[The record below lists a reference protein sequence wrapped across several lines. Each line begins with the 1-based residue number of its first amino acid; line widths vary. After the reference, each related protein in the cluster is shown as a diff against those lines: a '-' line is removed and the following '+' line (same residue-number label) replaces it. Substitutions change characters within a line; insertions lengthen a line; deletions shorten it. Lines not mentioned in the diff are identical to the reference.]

1 MTLVIE
7 PAYRELLHDVVED
20 MYRFRHRIFVGM
32 LGWTDIARE
41 DGRDVDAYDHEHAVY
56 FATVEDGEVVACS
69 RLVPSLTPNICATQF
84 PQHANLREIPRRP
97 DIYDY
102 SRFAVAADKYGP
114 VECNRLKAMQVA
126 SVFDYCVR
134 RSITSCISFTLA
146 HTLPQY
152 VEMGIKTTP
161 LGLPVTIGDSTYVSV
176 HFETT
181 AQAYAKVLALFGMK
195 GSPLIDPAAAG
206 DRERANFTL
215 DGAGAR

>member
-7 PAYRELLHDVVED
+7 PAYRELFCDIVDD

-41 DGRDVDAYDHEHAVY
+41 DGRDIDAYDHEHAVY
-56 FATVEDGEVVACS
+56 FATVENGEVVACS

-84 PQHANLREIPRRP
+84 PQYANLRGIPRGP
-97 DIYDY
+97 EIYDY
-102 SRFAVAADKYGP
+102 SRFAVAADKYAP
-114 VECNRLKAMQVA
+114 AECNRLKAMQVA

-152 VEMGIKTTP
+152 VEMGIKAVP
-161 LGLPVTIGDSTYVSV
+161 LGLPVTMGDSTYVSV

-181 AQAYAKVLALFGMK
+181 PEAYAKVLRLFAMTR
-195 GSPLIDPAAAG
+195 SPLIDPADAG
-206 DRERANFTL
+206 KRERANFAIRT
-215 DGAGAR
+215 GGTR